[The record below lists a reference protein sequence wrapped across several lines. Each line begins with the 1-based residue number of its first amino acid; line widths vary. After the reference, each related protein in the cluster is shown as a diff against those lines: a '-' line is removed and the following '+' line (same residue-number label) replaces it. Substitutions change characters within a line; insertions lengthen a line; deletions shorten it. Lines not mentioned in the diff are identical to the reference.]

1 MLPTLL
7 LGLMVLLMAG
17 WLGLQLRRQQQAQHL
32 RERMAE
38 GSPASQPDRE
48 PATAEDLM
56 RDDYGLHGADILSHH
71 LTRLINSALGR
82 LLIAGSAGAAGF
94 FLSRGAG
101 RGLGDSIGLGLAAG
115 LLGVGL
121 AYLALNARRRNRQ
134 REIRKALPDVLEMLA
149 AIMEGGTAFDAAL
162 GHIVRESDLRHP
174 LYLELSITLEAMRRG
189 RRRHEALR
197 LMAQRCRLQEV
208 NDVVAGLT
216 QADQTGSSVSD
227 VLRHFAR
234 TFFREYEAEVQR
246 RAERLPIKMMFPM
259 MFTIMPAMLIVTGF
273 PSFLRLWRTLEAVL
287 GGR

>member
-1 MLPTLL
+1 MLPVLLLTVLTLL
-7 LGLMVLLMAG
+7 LAG
-17 WLGLQLRRQQQAQHL
+17 WLGLQLRRQQEVERLRQRMVQGEAPPPDEAQ
-32 RERMAE
+32 
-38 GSPASQPDRE
+38 
-48 PATAEDLM
+48 ATAEDLM
-56 RDDYGLHGADILSHH
+56 RDDYGLRGADILSYQ
-71 LTRLINSALGR
+71 LTRLTNSVLGR
-82 LLIAGSAGAAGF
+82 LLIAGAAGGAGFLLSRSAGR
-94 FLSRGAG
+94 S
-101 RGLGDSIGLGLAAG
+101 LGDSIGLSLAAG

-162 GHIVRESDLRHP
+162 QHIVRESDLRHP

-197 LMAQRCRLQEV
+197 MMADRCRLQEV
-208 NDVVAGLT
+208 RDVVAGLI
-216 QADQTGSSVSD
+216 QADQTGSSISD

-287 GGR
+287 AGR